1 MSHYLTLAL
10 VLVASVVP
18 LGRTAAQEKAA
29 QRRIDAL
36 EFHLRAQEKP
46 GLLVPM
52 YIYPADIH
60 TNADYN
66 RLIELKRQFSTVPF
80 WVIVNPASGPG
91 TQVDANYTKAI
102 DRLRGAGCVCL
113 GYVRTDYAKRSVTEV
128 KGDLDQWLKLYPAIQ
143 GVFFDEMIYEDTDR
157 GVQHQLAL
165 KEQAKSI
172 GIWPIVANPGT
183 DTPSRYFA
191 ANVADVI
198 VVHEGDAWAK
208 EARLKGDYFGGYSD
222 FPPFTRGVLLHSL
235 AKLDVTQLRM
245 TSKYA
250 KWIYVTED
258 PYKPGDPKADNP
270 WDSLSKHLPEIC
282 ETLKSN

>member
-1 MSHYLTLAL
+1 MSHYLALAFILL
-10 VLVASVVP
+10 VSVAA
-18 LGRTAAQEKAA
+18 LEKAA
-29 QRRIDAL
+29 AQDISAQRRLDTM
-36 EFHLRAQEKP
+36 EFHLRAQQKA

-52 YIYPADIH
+52 YIYPANIH

-66 RLIELKRQFSTVPF
+66 RLIELKKQFPTIPF

-113 GYVRTDYAKRSVTEV
+113 GYVRTDYAKRSVSDV
-128 KGDLDQWLKLYPAIQ
+128 KKDLDLWLKLYSAIQ

-157 GVQHQLAL
+157 GVQQQLAF
-165 KEQAKSI
+165 KEHARSI
-172 GIWPIVANPGT
+172 GLWPIVANPGT

-208 EARLKGDYFGGYSD
+208 EDRLKGDYFGGYSD
-222 FPPFTRGVLLHSL
+222 YPPFTRAVLLHSL
-235 AKLDVTQLRM
+235 PKLDVVQLRM
-245 TSKYA
+245 TTKYA
-250 KWIYVTED
+250 RWIYVTED
-258 PYKPGDPKADNP
+258 PYRPGDPKADNP

-282 ETLKSN
+282 ESLKLN